1 MKMFKNYLKIA
12 YRNILKQKTY
22 SIINIFGLALGLTAC
37 ILVGLYIYQDFSYDN
52 YHVNRDRLYR
62 LTTHTT
68 DPAGNYSLLQSSA
81 RIAPAIKQEFPEL
94 DKVTRVYFSSENLLV
109 FDDKKFYEEDVIFA
123 DEDFF
128 EMFSYNTIMGNQD
141 DFLKRK
147 NTAVISQ
154 NLAHKYFGDV
164 SPVGKVM
171 KYNDK
176 LDIEVVGVIE
186 DVPVNSHFTFD
197 IAITYSCLT
206 NLSKANMMDNWHG
219 TFGSFTYVMLHQET
233 NIELFQEKCG
243 IFLTQKKETDDITKH
258 AVELQPIESIHLHSE
273 GDDDVNVHSSIKNVL
288 ILGSIALFIL
298 ILACINF
305 INLTTSRAIKR
316 AREIGVRKVFGAY
329 KGQLIGQFLGE
340 SVLVTFIALGIALVM
355 AELSQTFFAQLIGTE
370 LIYNIFS
377 NPIILLIIITST
389 LLIGIFA
396 GMYPAFVLTKYQ
408 PSRIM
413 KGNFGKSSSGSNL
426 LRRGLV
432 LFQFTISI
440 SLIIITLIISQ
451 QTSFMRNFDMGFEKD
466 QVLIL
471 KTPTRIGRNYDV
483 IKRELE
489 LIPGVT
495 ATSASLGVPV
505 MDSGYSTFL
514 LPDLANEEH
523 NFNISIKSI
532 DDDYLDFY
540 EIPLLAGKRLSDLEG
555 GDFIN
560 LTVINEATV
569 RQLGFASNEEAL
581 GKSYT
586 IAFGNRDGRYKP
598 EIIGVVKD
606 FHFKSMKSEVSPL
619 LLMRWQGL
627 FKEVSIKLSSQNI
640 PETMKSIKGVW
651 EELYPEH
658 PFDYIFLDEKIDNL
672 YKAEE
677 KSYRVISFFSSIAIF
692 IACMGL
698 LGLTFYTTE
707 QRRKE
712 IGIRKILGASISG
725 IVKNISSE
733 FLKLVVIANVI
744 AWPVSYF
751 LVNKW
756 LMNFPYK
763 IEVGIDVFLLASGLA
778 LLISLITIGYT
789 VIRSAAGNPIES
801 IRYE

>member
-1 MKMFKNYLKIA
+1 
-12 YRNILKQKTY
+12 
-22 SIINIFGLALGLTAC
+22 
-37 ILVGLYIYQDFSYDN
+37 
-52 YHVNRDRLYR
+52 
-62 LTTHTT
+62 
-68 DPAGNYSLLQSSA
+68 
-81 RIAPAIKQEFPEL
+81 
-94 DKVTRVYFSSENLLV
+94 
-109 FDDKKFYEEDVIFA
+109 
-123 DEDFF
+123 
-128 EMFSYNTIMGNQD
+128 
-141 DFLKRK
+141 
-147 NTAVISQ
+147 
-154 NLAHKYFGDV
+154 
-164 SPVGKVM
+164 M

-176 LDIEVVGVIE
+176 LDIEIVGVIE
-186 DVPVNSHFTFD
+186 DVPVNSHFTFA

-206 NLSKANMMDNWHG
+206 NLSKASIMDNWHG

-243 IFLTQKKETDDITKH
+243 IFLTQKKETDGITKH

-340 SVLVTFIALGIALVM
+340 SILVTFIALGFALVM
-355 AELSQTFFAQLIGTE
+355 TELSLTFFAQLIGTE
-370 LIYNIFS
+370 LIYNIYA
-377 NPIILLIIITST
+377 NPIILLIIIAST

-408 PSRIM
+408 PSQVM
-413 KGNFGKSSSGSNL
+413 KGNFGKSSSGANL

-514 LPDLANEEH
+514 LPDLANEKH
-523 NFNISIKSI
+523 NFNIDIKSI
-532 DDDYLDFY
+532 DDDFLDFY

-555 GDFIN
+555 GDFRN
-560 LTVINEATV
+560 LTVVNEATV
-569 RQLGFASNEEAL
+569 KQLGFASNEEAL

-586 IAFGNRDGRYKP
+586 IAFGGRDGRYKP

-606 FHFKSMKSEVSPL
+606 FHYRSMKSEVMPL
-619 LLMRWQGL
+619 LLMRWTGL
-627 FKEVSIKLSSQNI
+627 YKEVSIKMSSQNM
-640 PETMKSIKGVW
+640 PETMKGIKELWGN
-651 EELYPEH
+651 LYPNH
-658 PFDYIFLDEKIDNL
+658 PFDYTFLDEKIDNL

-677 KSYRVISFFSSIAIF
+677 KSYRVISLFSSIAIF

-698 LGLTFYTTE
+698 LGLTLYTVE

-712 IGIRKILGASISG
+712 IGIRKILGASVRNILGS
-725 IVKNISSE
+725 ISSD
-733 FLKLVVIANVI
+733 FLKLVLIANLI
-744 AWPVSYF
+744 AWPVSY
-751 LVNKW
+751 LLINKW
-756 LMNFPYK
+756 LASFPYK
-763 IEVGIDVFLLASGLA
+763 VGINILVFVTAGAIA
-778 LLISLITIGYT
+778 LGISLITIGVT
-789 VIRSAAGNPIES
+789 VVRSAASNPIES

>member
-1 MKMFKNYLKIA
+1 MFKNYLKIA

>member
-1 MKMFKNYLKIA
+1 MFKNYLKIA

-94 DKVTRVYFSSENLLV
+94 DKVSRVYFSSENLLV

>member
-1 MKMFKNYLKIA
+1 MFKNYLKIA
-12 YRNILKQKTY
+12 FRNIIKQKAY
-22 SIINIFGLALGLTAC
+22 SVINIFGLALGLTAC
-37 ILVGLYIYQDFSYDN
+37 ILVGLYIWQDFSYDN
-52 YHVNRDRLYR
+52 YHQNRDRLYR

-81 RIAPAIKQEFPEL
+81 RIAPAIKQEFPEI
-94 DKVTRVYFSSENLLV
+94 DKITRVYFADDSLL
-109 FDDKKFYEEDVIFA
+109 DYDRTKFYEKEVIFA
-123 DEDFF
+123 DEEFF
-128 EMFSYNTIMGNQD
+128 DMFSYNTIMGNQD

-164 SPVGKVM
+164 SPVGNVM

-186 DVPVNSHFTFD
+186 DVPVNSHFSFD
-197 IAITYSCLT
+197 IVITYSCLN
-206 NLSKANMMDNWHG
+206 NLSKASWLENWHG

-243 IFLTQKKETDDITKH
+243 IFLTQKKEIDGITKH
-258 AVELQPIESIHLHSE
+258 AVELQPIDSIHLHSE

-340 SVLVTFIALGIALVM
+340 SILVTFIALGIALVI
-355 AELSQTFFAQLIGTE
+355 AELAQATFAQLIGTE

-377 NPIILLIIITST
+377 NPIIILIVIAST

-408 PSRIM
+408 PSRVM

-440 SLIIITLIISQ
+440 SLIIITLIINQ

-505 MDSGYSTFL
+505 MDSGYGTFL
-514 LPDLANEEH
+514 VPDLANEEH
-523 NFNISIKSI
+523 NFNIAIKSI
-532 DDDYLDFY
+532 DEDYLDFY
-540 EIPLLAGKRLSDLEG
+540 EIPLLAGKRLSDMEG
-555 GDFIN
+555 GDFRN
-560 LTVINEATV
+560 LTVVNEATV
-569 RQLGFASNEEAL
+569 KQLGFASNEEAL
-581 GKSYT
+581 GNSYT
-586 IAFGNRDGRYKP
+586 IAFGDRDGRYKP

-619 LLMRWQGL
+619 LLMRWSGL
-627 FKEVSIKLSSQNI
+627 YKEVSIKMSSQNM
-640 PETMKSIKGVW
+640 PETMKGIKELW
-651 EELYPEH
+651 ENLYPNH
-658 PFDYIFLDEKIDNL
+658 PFDYTFLDEKINNL

-677 KSYRVISFFSSIAIF
+677 KSYQVISIFSSIAIL
-692 IACMGL
+692 IACLGL

-712 IGIRKILGASISG
+712 IGVRKILGATIPN
-725 IVKNISSE
+725 IIQNISAE
-733 FLKLVVIANVI
+733 FLKLVMIANMI
-744 AWPVSYF
+744 AWPVSYL

-756 LMNFPYK
+756 LAGFPYK
-763 IEVGIDVFLLASGLA
+763 VEINIIVFITAGAIA
-778 LLISLITIGYT
+778 LGISLITIGYT
-789 VIRSAAGNPIES
+789 VMRSATSNPIEC

>member
-1 MKMFKNYLKIA
+1 MFKNYLKIA
-12 YRNILKQKTY
+12 YRNIIKQKTY

-37 ILVGLYIYQDFSYDN
+37 ILVGLYIYQDLNYDN
-52 YHVNRDRLYR
+52 YHQNRDRLYR
-62 LTTHTT
+62 FTTHTT
-68 DPAGNYSLLQSSA
+68 DPAGNYSQLQSSA

-94 DKVTRVYFSSENLLV
+94 DKVSRVYFSSENLLV

-206 NLSKANMMDNWHG
+206 NLSEANMLDNWHG

-243 IFLTQKKETDDITKH
+243 IFLTKKKEIDNITKH
-258 AVELQPIESIHLHSE
+258 AVELQPIDSIHLHSE

-329 KGQLIGQFLGE
+329 KGQLVGQFLGE
-340 SVLVTFIALGIALVM
+340 SVLVTFIALGFALVI

-377 NPIILLIIITST
+377 SPIILLIIIAST

-408 PSRIM
+408 PSRVM

-471 KTPTRIGRNYDV
+471 KTPTRIDRNYDV

-523 NFNISIKSI
+523 NFRIAIKSI

-555 GDFIN
+555 GDFRN
-560 LTVINEATV
+560 LTVINETTV
-569 RQLGFASNEEAL
+569 KQLGFSSNEEAL

-606 FHFKSMKSEVSPL
+606 FHYRSMKSEVSPL
-619 LLMRWQGL
+619 LLMRWTGL
-627 FKEVSIKLSSQNI
+627 YKEVSIKMSSQNM
-640 PETMKSIKGVW
+640 PETMKGIKELW
-651 EELYPEH
+651 ENLYPNH
-658 PFDYIFLDEKIDNL
+658 PFDYTFLDEKINNL

-692 IACMGL
+692 IACIGL
-698 LGLTFYTTE
+698 LGLTMYTVE

-712 IGIRKILGASISG
+712 IGIRKILGASIP
-725 IVKNISSE
+725 NIIQKISAE
-733 FLKLVVIANVI
+733 FLKLVLIANLI
-744 AWPVSYF
+744 AWPVSY
-751 LVNKW
+751 LLINKW
-756 LMNFPYK
+756 LASFPYK
-763 IEVGIDVFLLASGLA
+763 VGINILVFVTAGAIA
-778 LLISLITIGYT
+778 LGISLITIGFT
-789 VIRSAAGNPIES
+789 VVRSAASNPIES

>member
-1 MKMFKNYLKIA
+1 MFKNYLKIA
-12 YRNILKQKTY
+12 FRNIIKQKAY
-22 SIINIFGLALGLTAC
+22 SLINIFGLALGLTAC
-37 ILVGLYIYQDFSYDN
+37 ILVSLYIWQDFSYDN
-52 YHVNRDRLYR
+52 YHQNSDWLYR

-81 RIAPAIKQEFPEL
+81 RIAPAIKQEFPEI
-94 DKVTRVYFSSENLLV
+94 DKIARVYFSDDNLLD
-109 FDDKKFYEEDVIFA
+109 FDGTKFYEKEVIFA

-141 DFLKRK
+141 EFLKRK
-147 NTAVISQ
+147 DTAVISQ
-154 NLAHKYFGDV
+154 NLAHKYFGDE
-164 SPVGKVM
+164 SPVGNVI

-176 LDIEVVGVIE
+176 LNLEVVGVIE
-186 DVPVNSHFTFD
+186 DVPINSHFTFD
-197 IAITYSCLT
+197 IVITYSCLN
-206 NLSKANMMDNWHG
+206 NLSKASWLENWHG

-243 IFLTQKKETDDITKH
+243 IFLTQKKETNGITKH
-258 AVELQPIESIHLHSE
+258 FVELQPIESIHLHSE

-340 SVLVTFIALGIALVM
+340 SILITFIALGLALVI

-377 NPIILLIIITST
+377 NPIILLIVIGST
-389 LLIGIFA
+389 LVIGIFA

-408 PSRIM
+408 PSRVM

-505 MDSGYSTFL
+505 MESGYGTFIV
-514 LPDLANEEH
+514 PDLSNEEH
-523 NFNISIKSI
+523 NFDIDIKSI

-555 GDFIN
+555 GDFRN
-560 LTVINEATV
+560 LTVVNEATV
-569 RQLGFASNEEAL
+569 KQLGFATNEEAL
-581 GKSYT
+581 GNSYT
-586 IAFGNRDGRYKP
+586 IAFGDRDGRYKP

-619 LLMRWQGL
+619 LFMRWPGL
-627 FKEVSIKLSSQNI
+627 FKEVSVKVSSQNM
-640 PETMKSIKGVW
+640 PETMKGIKELW

-658 PFDYIFLDEKIDNL
+658 PFDYTFLDEKIDNL

-677 KSYRVISFFSSIAIF
+677 KSYQVISLFSSIAIF

-712 IGIRKILGASISG
+712 IGVRKILGATILN
-725 IVKNISSE
+725 IIQNISAE
-733 FLKLVVIANVI
+733 FLKLVLIANVI
-744 AWPVSYF
+744 AWPVSYL

-756 LMNFPYK
+756 LASFPYK
-763 IEVGIDVFLLASGLA
+763 VEISVLVFIAAAAIA
-778 LLISLITIGYT
+778 LGISLITIGYT
-789 VIRSAAGNPIES
+789 VVRSAAGNPIES

>member
-1 MKMFKNYLKIA
+1 MFKNYLKIA
-12 YRNILKQKTY
+12 YRNIIKRKTY

-37 ILVGLYIYQDFSYDN
+37 ILVGLYIWQDFSYDN
-52 YHVNRDRLYR
+52 FHVNRDRLYR

-81 RIAPAIKQEFPEL
+81 RIAPAIKQKFPEL

-128 EMFSYNTIMGNQD
+128 EMFSYNTIMGNHD
-141 DFLKRK
+141 EFLKTK
-147 NTAVISQ
+147 NTAVISH
-154 NLAHKYFGDV
+154 NLAQKYFGEE
-164 SPVGKVM
+164 SPVGKVI

-176 LDIEVVGVIE
+176 LDLEVVGVIE
-186 DVPVNSHFTFD
+186 DVPINSHFTFD
-197 IAITYSCLT
+197 IVITYSCLI
-206 NLSKANMMDNWHG
+206 NLSKASWLENWHG

-243 IFLTQKKETDDITKH
+243 IFLTQKKETDSITKH
-258 AVELQPIESIHLHSE
+258 GVELQPIESIHLHSE

-288 ILGSIALFIL
+288 MLGSIALFIL

-340 SVLVTFIALGIALVM
+340 SIMVTFIALGIALVM
-355 AELSQTFFAQLIGTE
+355 TELSQTFFEQLIGTE

-377 NPIILLIIITST
+377 YPIILLIVIVST
-389 LLIGIFA
+389 LLIGIIA

-408 PSRIM
+408 PSRVM
-413 KGNFGKSSSGSNL
+413 KGNIGKSSSGSNL

-440 SLIIITLIISQ
+440 SLIIITIIINQ

-505 MDSGYSTFL
+505 MDSGYGTFII
-514 LPDLANEEH
+514 PDLANEEH
-523 NFNISIKSI
+523 NFNIAIKSI
-532 DDDYLDFY
+532 DEDYLDFY
-540 EIPLLAGKRLSDLEG
+540 EIPLLAGKRLSDMEG
-555 GDFIN
+555 GDFRN
-560 LTVINEATV
+560 LTVVNEATV
-569 RQLGFASNEEAL
+569 KQLGFASNEEAL
-581 GKSYT
+581 GNSYT

-658 PFDYIFLDEKIDNL
+658 PFDYIFLNEKIDNL

-692 IACMGL
+692 IACIGL
-698 LGLTFYTTE
+698 LGLTFYTAE

-712 IGIRKILGASISG
+712 IGIRKILGASIPG

-733 FLKLVVIANVI
+733 FFKLVVIANVI

-763 IEVGIDVFLLASGLA
+763 IEVRIDVFLLGSGLA

-789 VIRSAAGNPIES
+789 VIRSAASNPIES

>member
-206 NLSKANMMDNWHG
+206 NLSKASMMDNWHG

>member
-1 MKMFKNYLKIA
+1 MFKNYLKIA
-12 YRNILKQKTY
+12 YRNIIKQKAY
-22 SIINIFGLALGLTAC
+22 SAINIFGLALGLTAC
-37 ILVGLYIYQDFSYDN
+37 ILVGLYIWQDFSYDN
-52 YHVNRDRLYR
+52 YHQNSDRLYR

-81 RIAPAIKQEFPEL
+81 RIAPAIKQEFPEI
-94 DKVTRVYFSSENLLV
+94 DKVSRVYFADENLLV
-109 FDDKKFYEEDVIFA
+109 YDDKKFYEEDVIFA
-123 DEDFF
+123 DEEFF

-154 NLAHKYFGDV
+154 NLAQKYFGEE
-164 SPVGKVM
+164 SPVGKVI

-243 IFLTQKKETDDITKH
+243 IFLTQKKETDGITKH

-340 SVLVTFIALGIALVM
+340 SILVTFIAMGLALVI

-377 NPIILLIIITST
+377 NPIILLIVIAST

-396 GMYPAFVLTKYQ
+396 GMYPAFILTKYQ
-408 PSRIM
+408 PSRVM

-505 MDSGYSTFL
+505 MESGYGTFL
-514 LPDLANEEH
+514 VPDLSNEEH
-523 NFNISIKSI
+523 NFGISIKSI

-555 GDFIN
+555 GDYRN
-560 LTVINEATV
+560 LTVVNESTV
-569 RQLGFASNEEAL
+569 KQLGFSSNEEAL
-581 GKSYT
+581 GNSYT
-586 IAFGNRDGRYKP
+586 IAFGDRDGRYKP
-598 EIIGVVKD
+598 EIIGVIKD

-619 LLMRWQGL
+619 LFMRWPGL

-640 PETMKSIKGVW
+640 PETMKNIKGVW

-658 PFDYIFLDEKIDNL
+658 PFDYTFLDEKIDNL
-672 YKAEE
+672 YKTEE

-692 IACMGL
+692 IACIGL
-698 LGLTFYTTE
+698 LGLTMYTVE

-712 IGIRKILGASISG
+712 IGIRKILGASIPN
-725 IVKNISSE
+725 IVKNISLE
-733 FLKLVVIANVI
+733 FLKLVLIANAI
-744 AWPVSYF
+744 AWPVSY
-751 LVNKW
+751 LLINKW
-756 LMNFPYK
+756 LASFPYK
-763 IEVGIDVFLLASGLA
+763 VNVNFSIFIMAGGIA
-778 LLISLITIGYT
+778 LLISFITIGYT
-789 VIRSAAGNPIES
+789 VFRSSYRNPIEN

>member
-1 MKMFKNYLKIA
+1 MFKNYLKIA
-12 YRNILKQKTY
+12 FRNIIKQKAY
-22 SIINIFGLALGLTAC
+22 SVINIFGLALGLTAC
-37 ILVGLYIYQDFSYDN
+37 ILVGLYIWQDFSYDN
-52 YHVNRDRLYR
+52 YHQNRDRLYR

-81 RIAPAIKQEFPEL
+81 RIAPAIKQEFPEI
-94 DKVTRVYFSSENLLV
+94 DKITRVYFADDSLL
-109 FDDKKFYEEDVIFA
+109 DYDRIKFYEKEVIFA
-123 DEDFF
+123 DEEFF
-128 EMFSYNTIMGNQD
+128 DMFSYNTIMGNQD

-164 SPVGKVM
+164 SPVGNVM

-186 DVPVNSHFTFD
+186 DVPVNSHFSFD
-197 IAITYSCLT
+197 IVITYSCLN
-206 NLSKANMMDNWHG
+206 NLSKASWLENWHG

-243 IFLTQKKETDDITKH
+243 IFLTQKKEIDGITKH
-258 AVELQPIESIHLHSE
+258 AVELQPIDSIHLHSE

-340 SVLVTFIALGIALVM
+340 SILVTFIALGIALVI
-355 AELSQTFFAQLIGTE
+355 AELAQATFAQLIGTE

-377 NPIILLIIITST
+377 NPIIILIVIAST

-408 PSRIM
+408 PSRVM

-440 SLIIITLIISQ
+440 SLIIITLIINQ

-505 MDSGYSTFL
+505 MDSGYGTFL
-514 LPDLANEEH
+514 VPDLANEEH
-523 NFNISIKSI
+523 NFNIAIKSI
-532 DDDYLDFY
+532 DEDYLDFY
-540 EIPLLAGKRLSDLEG
+540 EIPLLAGKRLSDMEG
-555 GDFIN
+555 GDFRN
-560 LTVINEATV
+560 LTVVNEATV
-569 RQLGFASNEEAL
+569 KQLGFASNEEAL
-581 GKSYT
+581 GNSYT
-586 IAFGNRDGRYKP
+586 IAFGDRDGRYKP

-619 LLMRWQGL
+619 LLMRWSGL
-627 FKEVSIKLSSQNI
+627 YKEVSIKMSSQNM
-640 PETMKSIKGVW
+640 PETMKGIKELW
-651 EELYPEH
+651 ENLYPNH
-658 PFDYIFLDEKIDNL
+658 PFDYTFLDEKINNL

-677 KSYRVISFFSSIAIF
+677 KSYQVISIFSSIAIL
-692 IACMGL
+692 IACLGL

-712 IGIRKILGASISG
+712 IGVRKILGATIPNIIQSISA
-725 IVKNISSE
+725 E
-733 FLKLVVIANVI
+733 FLKLVMIANMI
-744 AWPVSYF
+744 AWPVSYL

-756 LMNFPYK
+756 LAGFPYK
-763 IEVGIDVFLLASGLA
+763 VEINIIVFITAGAIA
-778 LLISLITIGYT
+778 LGISLITIGYT
-789 VIRSAAGNPIES
+789 VMRSATSNPIEC

>member
-1 MKMFKNYLKIA
+1 MFKNYFKIA
-12 YRNILKQKTY
+12 YRNIIKQKAY

-37 ILVGLYIYQDFSYDN
+37 ILVGMYIWQDFSYDN
-52 YHVNRDRLYR
+52 YHQNRDRLYR

-94 DKVTRVYFSSENLLV
+94 DKVSRVYFSSENLLV

-154 NLAHKYFGDV
+154 NIAHKYFGDV

-206 NLSKANMMDNWHG
+206 NLSKANIMDNWHG

-243 IFLTQKKETDDITKH
+243 IFLTKKKEIDNITKH
-258 AVELQPIESIHLHSE
+258 AVELQPIESIHLYSE

-340 SVLVTFIALGIALVM
+340 SVLVTFIALGLALVI
-355 AELSQTFFAQLIGTE
+355 AELTQALFAQLIGSE
-370 LIYNIFS
+370 LIYSTFS
-377 NPIILLIIITST
+377 NPIILLIVIAST

-408 PSRIM
+408 PSRVM

-505 MDSGYSTFL
+505 MDSGYTTFL

-523 NFNISIKSI
+523 NFSIAIKSI

-555 GDFIN
+555 GDFRN

-569 RQLGFASNEEAL
+569 KQLGFANNEEAL
-581 GKSYT
+581 GNSYT
-586 IAFGNRDGRYKP
+586 IAFGNRDGRFKP

-606 FHFKSMKSEVSPL
+606 FHYRSMKSEVLPL
-619 LLMRWQGL
+619 LLMRWTGL
-627 FKEVSIKLSSQNI
+627 YKEVSIKMSSQNM
-640 PETMKSIKGVW
+640 PETMKGIKELW
-651 EELYPEH
+651 ENLYPNH
-658 PFDYIFLDEKIDNL
+658 PFDYTFLDEKINNL

-677 KSYRVISFFSSIAIF
+677 KSYRVISLFSSIAIF
-692 IACMGL
+692 IACIGL
-698 LGLTFYTTE
+698 LGLTLYTVE

-712 IGIRKILGASISG
+712 IGIRKILGASVWNIFGS
-725 IVKNISSE
+725 ISSD
-733 FLKLVVIANVI
+733 FLKLVLFANLA
-744 AWPVSYF
+744 AWPISYF
-751 LVNKW
+751 LSEKW
-756 LMNFPYK
+756 LQGFPYK
-763 IEVGIDVFLLASGLA
+763 VGIDPSIFLIASISAFGIAFLA
-778 LLISLITIGYT
+778 IGFN
-789 VIRSAAGNPIES
+789 VIRGAASNPIES

>member
-1 MKMFKNYLKIA
+1 MFKNYLKIA

-37 ILVGLYIYQDFSYDN
+37 ILVGVYIYQDFSYDN

-658 PFDYIFLDEKIDNL
+658 PFDYTFLDEKIDNL
-672 YKAEE
+672 YKAEK

-692 IACMGL
+692 IACIGL

-712 IGIRKILGASISG
+712 IGVRKILGATIPN
-725 IVKNISSE
+725 IIQNISAE
-733 FLKLVVIANVI
+733 FFKLVLIANVI
-744 AWPVSYF
+744 AWPVSYY

-756 LMNFPYK
+756 LASFPYK
-763 IEVGIDVFLLASGLA
+763 VEISVLVFITAAVIALGIA
-778 LLISLITIGYT
+778 LITIGYT

>member
-1 MKMFKNYLKIA
+1 MFKNYFKIA
-12 YRNILKQKTY
+12 YRNILRQKTY
-22 SIINIFGLALGLTAC
+22 SIINIFGLAIGIAAC
-37 ILVGLYIYQDFSYDN
+37 ILVGLFIWQDFSYDN
-52 YHVNRDRLYR
+52 YHQNRDRLFR

-81 RIAPAIKQEFPEL
+81 RIAPAIKEEFPEI
-94 DKVTRVYFSSENLLV
+94 DKISRVYFADENFLV
-109 FDDKKFYEEDVIFA
+109 YDDKKFYEEDVIFA
-123 DEDFF
+123 DEEFF
-128 EMFSYNTIMGNQD
+128 EMFSYNTVMGNQD
-141 DFLKRK
+141 EFLKSK

-206 NLSKANMMDNWHG
+206 NLSKASMMDNWHG

-243 IFLTQKKETDDITKH
+243 IFLTQKKETDGITKH

-273 GDDDVNVHSSIKNVL
+273 GNDDVNVHSSIKNVL

-340 SVLVTFIALGIALVM
+340 SVLVTFIALVIALVM

-495 ATSASLGVPV
+495 ATSASLGVPL
-505 MDSGYSTFL
+505 MNSGYNTNLSVD
-514 LPDLANEEH
+514 PANEEDE
-523 NFNISIKSI
+523 FRVAVKFI
-532 DDDYLDFY
+532 DSDYLDFY
-540 EIPLLAGKRLSDLEG
+540 EIPLLAGKRLSDLKG
-555 GDFIN
+555 ADFRK
-560 LTVINEATV
+560 LTLVNEATV
-569 RQLGFASNEEAL
+569 KKLGFASNEEAL
-581 GKSYT
+581 GHSYP
-586 IAFGNRDGRYKP
+586 IGLSDGNGRFEP
-598 EIIGVVKD
+598 EIIGVIKD
-606 FHFKSMKSEVSPL
+606 FHYKSMKSEVSPL
-619 LLMRWQGL
+619 LFMRWEGL
-627 FKEVSIKLSSQNI
+627 FKEVSIKLSSQNM
-640 PETMKSIKGVW
+640 PKTMKGIKELW
-651 EELYPEH
+651 ENLYPNH
-658 PFDYIFLDEKIDNL
+658 PFNYTFLDEKIDNL

-677 KSYRVISFFSSIAIF
+677 KSYRVVSIFSVLAII

-698 LGLTFYTTE
+698 LGLTLYTTE

-712 IGIRKILGASISG
+712 IGIRKILGASIPN
-725 IVKNISSE
+725 IVKSISLE
-733 FLKLVVIANVI
+733 FLKLVLIANAI
-744 AWPVSYF
+744 AWPVCY
-751 LVNKW
+751 LLINKW
-756 LMNFPYK
+756 LASFPYK
-763 IEVGIDVFLLASGLA
+763 VNVNFSIFLMAGGGA
-778 LLISLITIGYT
+778 LLISFLTISVT
-789 VIRSAAGNPIES
+789 VIRSAVSNPIES

>member
-1 MKMFKNYLKIA
+1 MFKNYLKIA
-12 YRNILKQKTY
+12 YRNIIKQKTY

-37 ILVGLYIYQDFSYDN
+37 ILVGLYIWQDFSYDN
-52 YHVNRDRLYR
+52 YHQNRDRLYR

-81 RIAPAIKQEFPEL
+81 RIAPAIKQEFPEI
-94 DKVTRVYFSSENLLV
+94 DKISRVFFADDNLL
-109 FDDKKFYEEDVIFA
+109 DYDNRKFYEEDVIFA

-206 NLSKANMMDNWHG
+206 NLSKASMMDNWHG

-243 IFLTQKKETDDITKH
+243 IFLTQKKETDNITKH
-258 AVELQPIESIHLHSE
+258 AVELQPIDSIHLHSE

-329 KGQLIGQFLGE
+329 KGQLVGQFLGE
-340 SVLVTFIALGIALVM
+340 SVIVTFIALGFALVM

-370 LIYNIFS
+370 LIYNILS
-377 NPIILLIIITST
+377 NPVILLIIIAST

-408 PSRIM
+408 PSRVM

-432 LFQFTISI
+432 LLQFTISI

-451 QTSFMRNFDMGFEKD
+451 QTSFMRNFEMGFEKD

-505 MDSGYSTFL
+505 MDSGYGTFL
-514 LPDLANEEH
+514 VPDLANEEH
-523 NFNISIKSI
+523 NFNIAIKSI

-540 EIPLLAGKRLSDLEG
+540 EIPLLAGKRFSDLEG
-555 GDFIN
+555 GDFRN
-560 LTVINEATV
+560 LTIINEATV
-569 RQLGFASNEEAL
+569 RQLGFSSNEEAL
-581 GKSYT
+581 GNSYT
-586 IAFGNRDGRYKP
+586 IAFGDRDGRYKP

-606 FHFKSMKSEVSPL
+606 FHYKSMKSEVTPL
-619 LLMRWQGL
+619 LLMRWTGL
-627 FKEVSIKLSSQNI
+627 FKEVSIKMSSQNM
-640 PETMKSIKGVW
+640 PETMKGIKELW
-651 EELYPEH
+651 ESLYPNH
-658 PFDYIFLDEKIDNL
+658 PFDYTFLDEKINNL

-692 IACMGL
+692 IACIGL
-698 LGLTFYTTE
+698 LGLTMYTVE

-712 IGIRKILGASISG
+712 IGIRKILGASIPS

-733 FLKLVVIANVI
+733 FLKLVVIANAI

-763 IEVGIDVFLLASGLA
+763 IEVGLDVFLLASGLA

>member
-640 PETMKSIKGVW
+640 PETMKCIKGVW